1 MKYYLTL
8 KNKEVLIHT
17 TARMTFENRVLN
29 ERSQM
34 KMTNM
39 VWFYLHEMFRIGK
52 SIEIS
57 GYLISGYLGGRGYLA
72 GGKGSEC

>member
-8 KNKEVLIHT
+8 KNNEVLIHA

-29 ERSQM
+29 ERSQT

-39 VWFYLHEMFRIGK
+39 VWFHLHEMFRIGK

-57 GYLISGYLGGRGYLA
+57 GYLISGYLGG
-72 GGKGSEC
+72 